1 MSTSPLPDPAIS
13 LSPQDCRQPSRGRF
27 DAFFAPFRL
36 QEMEKLVDK
45 SVEPL
50 ALGLPRADLNDVD
63 PLIRLTES
71 TLPPELP
78 LDDADTS
85 RDDIAI
91 GHAPGHTPDQK

>member
-1 MSTSPLPDPAIS
+1 MPSPIPDPSIP
-13 LSPQDCRQPSRGRF
+13 LTPQDRGQPSRGRF

-50 ALGLPRADLNDVD
+50 ALGLPRVDLDDVD

-71 TLPPELP
+71 PFAPELP

-91 GHAPGHTPDQK
+91 RHDAGHTPHNE